1 MDLNFEVMG
10 SQTEL
15 LLTNYNIPDK
25 KSKDIRIISNIS
37 EYNGIIND
45 LAITGSQHAALY
57 SNPNIPNNL
66 VEKYYRQWA
75 VNNLTGR
82 ASNNFIYYKDEKP
95 LALISTILK
104 SDANNNLNIDFVET
118 NPNFRNKG
126 IASATLTEVIRYGFE
141 NELPISVVTESKNT
155 PALNLYKKYGFKIS
169 DEYHILHKYVSEKG
183 G

>member
-1 MDLNFEVMG
+1 MKKKYPDTEIIYIKNIFDTELLDVNVFDVILNNPNSYSTESIKQNLTQENPEYLLKAKIKKKDKKSLEQLMDLNFEVMG

-82 ASNNFIYYKDEKP
+82 ASNNFIYYKFLD
-95 LALISTILK
+95 IL
-104 SDANNNLNIDFVET
+104 
-118 NPNFRNKG
+118 
-126 IASATLTEVIRYGFE
+126 
-141 NELPISVVTESKNT
+141 
-155 PALNLYKKYGFKIS
+155 
-169 DEYHILHKYVSEKG
+169 
-183 G
+183 